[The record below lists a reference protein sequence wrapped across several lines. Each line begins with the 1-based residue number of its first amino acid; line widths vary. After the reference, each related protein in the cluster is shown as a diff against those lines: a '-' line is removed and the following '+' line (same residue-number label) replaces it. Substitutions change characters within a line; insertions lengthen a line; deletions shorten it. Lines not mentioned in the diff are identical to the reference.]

1 MVRSYL
7 GKPGMV
13 LVKALVAMIVFVA
26 ASWFIGVYLEQ
37 QFDALWASLA
47 CAIGIYLLVLVR
59 RLHFAQRIR
68 PQELGKN
75 PPSSTDPRGEV
86 CAEGSTLAGGEVQ
99 EHHSGEE
106 IGRLSTYIR
115 GALFCPP
122 QINISGLLSK
132 GKLMLWCSCCRV
144 FRPPTPMSGW

>member
-26 ASWFIGVYLEQ
+26 ASWFIGVHLEQ
-37 QFDALWASLA
+37 QFNALWASLA

-68 PQELGKN
+68 PQDLGKIL
-75 PPSSTDPRGEV
+75 PSSADPRGGV
-86 CAEGSTLAGGEVQ
+86 CAEESSTLAGD
-99 EHHSGEE
+99 
-106 IGRLSTYIR
+106 I
-115 GALFCPP
+115 
-122 QINISGLLSK
+122 
-132 GKLMLWCSCCRV
+132 
-144 FRPPTPMSGW
+144 

>member
-26 ASWFIGVYLEQ
+26 ASWFIGVHLEQ
-37 QFDALWASLA
+37 QFNALWASLA

-68 PQELGKN
+68 PQELGKTL
-75 PPSSTDPRGEV
+75 PSSADPRGGV
-86 CAEGSTLAGGEVQ
+86 CAEESSTLAGD
-99 EHHSGEE
+99 
-106 IGRLSTYIR
+106 I
-115 GALFCPP
+115 
-122 QINISGLLSK
+122 
-132 GKLMLWCSCCRV
+132 
-144 FRPPTPMSGW
+144 